1 MTTAISTFF
10 LIQQINRLI
19 VKRVDELLKQ
29 EGSSSRQFLIL
40 DMLATHEPC
49 SSAELAR
56 KGHMTAQAMGEALK
70 SLQER
75 GLLERSHCTQDGR
88 KLLIQRSAAGRQAFI
103 RCNRLVRES
112 EAAMF
117 ACLQKGE
124 LARVRGGLALV
135 REIEIA
141 QHGGDD

>member
-10 LIQQINRLI
+10 LIQQLNRLI
-19 VKRVDELLKQ
+19 VKRVDELLKP

-40 DMLATHEPC
+40 DMLASHEPC

-56 KGHMTAQAMGEALK
+56 KGHMTAQAMGETLK

-75 GLLERSHCTQDGR
+75 GLLERTNCALDGR
-88 KLLIQRSAAGRQAFI
+88 KVLIQRSAAGRQAFV
-103 RCNRLVRES
+103 RYNRLVRQS

-117 ACLQKGE
+117 SCLRKQD
-124 LARVRGGLALV
+124 LASIRGGLAMV
-135 REIEIA
+135 REIEDTRLG
-141 QHGGDD
+141 GGD